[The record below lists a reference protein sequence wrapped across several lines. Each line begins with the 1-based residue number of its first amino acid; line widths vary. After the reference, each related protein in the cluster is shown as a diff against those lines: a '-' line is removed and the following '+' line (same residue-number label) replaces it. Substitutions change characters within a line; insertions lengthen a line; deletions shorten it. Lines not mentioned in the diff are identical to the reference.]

1 MTNGTQEINY
11 NILLDKAIAT
21 LNNLFFLKDNR
32 LINIY
37 FNIITSTSKN
47 NNNNLD
53 LHKLYIFLKLYL
65 TKINNLNDLN
75 DKHLQIILNHMVS
88 NRFLINNDA
97 IIFDI
102 LKLILDKERNDDN
115 KNYINILSFIIL
127 KVIFVFTNVPTSES
141 LNFLQTQVIEKT
153 DSEQLAKICP
163 GILTNLIKILKLDL
177 KHNIPIFKSSIDN
190 LSALLI
196 KIQTKLSSNEKI
208 LVYQSIDSLFK
219 GWSNMNFSYERNN
232 IIIED
237 LCAKLSQF
245 ELVNELVCIEY
256 IYSSNK
262 DITDR
267 QLLYFDKDQVL
278 SILTNKLNLIDVFY
292 FDSKNYTLFA
302 NGLYLLSKHSDVDI
316 SNLTNIFKQFVDIPI
331 DGKPRNYK
339 KDNTNNNIELP
350 NFINFNEKEK
360 EENNNNNNNVTD
372 LMIVDVKNDLELHE
386 CVIER
391 YVPLDIRDKWVSLV
405 NIWVAILNK
414 QFVLDLVAMMDIDE
428 RKQALYYYILFHIE
442 DKKEDG
448 NDIDQFL
455 TFEEEE
461 EDDENDDDLLLDH
474 FIELIDT
481 PTESLPISTL
491 YFINNFIT
499 TTQSYNELRELE
511 IYLLPILLSN
521 INNPLSQYIL
531 QNLSQKIYPTNSA
544 VSSFKKM
551 IQTNTDLILSH
562 ITTIIVSSKS
572 TERHWIVFTKSVF
585 EVCGMDL
592 VRKAG
597 DVVNLMFQ
605 VLAMDS
611 ISSFHDLE
619 NYSQYSEDT
628 NMMEVMSFFGV
639 VLDLILAE
647 YSKYEVIPKIEQTKK
662 MTINDVIDLF
672 KKNSIEED
680 EDVDDVEEEIVAN
693 AVVSDLPNTTIE
705 ETSFEGIIPQQI
717 YKLVI
722 EILAYI
728 ERCFPMIHDKQTTIT
743 NISKIISIMKMNE
756 KSFKPQ
762 LAQSI
767 WPLIEK
773 YIQQEAENKINEF
786 KLTIKLI
793 IIIVKLEPQFMFQ
806 RVKNLYLSFLIKQ
819 KIGSNKIAC
828 DALSELGH
836 VIISLDTSFFAAGS
850 GCTDNEAVRIR
861 NYLKE

>member
-1 MTNGTQEINY
+1 MMTNGTQEINH

-21 LNNLFFLKDNR
+21 LNNLFFLEDNR

-37 FNIITSTSKN
+37 FNIITSN
-47 NNNNLD
+47 NNTLD
-53 LHKLYIFLKLYL
+53 VHKLHIFLKLYL
-65 TKINNLNDLN
+65 TKINTLNDLN
-75 DKHLQIILNHMVS
+75 DKHLQIILNHMVL
-88 NRFLINNDA
+88 NRFLINDDA

-127 KVIFVFTNVPTSES
+127 KVIFIFSNVPTSES

-153 DSEQLAKICP
+153 DSEQLATICP

-177 KHNIPIFKSSIDN
+177 KHSIPIFKSSIDN

-196 KIQTKLSSNEKI
+196 KIQNKLSSNEKI
-208 LVYQSIDSLFK
+208 LVYQSIDTLFK

-256 IYSSNK
+256 IYRSNK

-278 SILTNKLNLIDVFY
+278 SILINKLNLIDVFY
-292 FDSKNYTLFA
+292 FDSKHYKLFA
-302 NGLYLLSKHSDVDI
+302 NGLYLLSRHSDVDI
-316 SNLTNIFKQFVDIPI
+316 SNLANVFKQFVDIPI
-331 DGKPRNYK
+331 DGKPINYN
-339 KDNTNNNIELP
+339 KDNNNNIELP
-350 NFINFNEKEK
+350 NFINLKEKEK
-360 EENNNNNNNVTD
+360 EENNDNNNNVTD
-372 LMIVDVKNDLELHE
+372 LMIVDVKSDLELHE

-405 NIWVAILNK
+405 NIWVNIINK
-414 QFVLDLVAMMDIDE
+414 QFVLDLIAMMDIDE

-442 DKKEDG
+442 NKKASD

-455 TFEEEE
+455 TFEEDEN
-461 EDDENDDDLLLDH
+461 DENDDDLLLDH

-491 YFINNFIT
+491 YFIANFIT
-499 TTQSYNELRELE
+499 TTQSYNELREVE
-511 IYLLPILLSN
+511 IDLLPILLTN

-531 QNLSQKIYPTNSA
+531 QNLSQKIYPTNST

-605 VLAMDS
+605 VLAVDS
-611 ISSFHDLE
+611 ISSFHDLR
-619 NYSQYSEDT
+619 NYSQYREDT

-672 KKNSIEED
+672 KKNSIEEYEEE
-680 EDVDDVEEEIVAN
+680 EDDDDVVEEEIIAN
-693 AVVSDLPNTTIE
+693 GVVSDIPNTSIE

-728 ERCFPMIHDKQTTIT
+728 ERCFPMIHDKKTTIE

-773 YIQQEAENKINEF
+773 YIQQEAENKIKEF
-786 KLTIKLI
+786 KLTVKLI
-793 IIIVKLEPQFMFQ
+793 IQIVKLEPQFMFQ

-819 KIGSNKIAC
+819 TIGSNKIAC

-836 VIISLDTSFFAAGS
+836 VIILLDTSFFAAGS

-861 NYLKE
+861 NYLK

>member
-1 MTNGTQEINY
+1 MMTNGTQEINC

-21 LNNLFFLKDNR
+21 LNNLFFLEDNR

-37 FNIITSTSKN
+37 FNIITSTST
-47 NNNNLD
+47 NNLD
-53 LHKLYIFLKLYL
+53 VHKLYIFLKLYL
-65 TKINNLNDLN
+65 TKINTLNDLN

-88 NRFLINNDA
+88 NRSLINDDA

-102 LKLILDKERNDDN
+102 LKLVLDKERNNDN

-127 KVIFVFTNVPTSES
+127 KIIFVFSTAPTIES

-190 LSALLI
+190 LSTLLI
-196 KIQTKLSSNEKI
+196 KIQNKLSSNEKI
-208 LVYQSIDSLFK
+208 LVYQSIDTLFK
-219 GWSNMNFSYERNN
+219 GWSNINFSYERNN

-245 ELVNELVCIEY
+245 ELVTELVCIEY
-256 IYSSNK
+256 IYRSNK

-267 QLLYFDKDQVL
+267 QFLYFDKDQVL
-278 SILTNKLNLIDVFY
+278 SILTNKMNLIDVFY
-292 FDSKNYTLFA
+292 FDSKNYKLFA
-302 NGLYLLSKHSDVDI
+302 NGLYILSKHSDVDI
-316 SNLTNIFKQFVDIPI
+316 STLTNVFKQFVDIPI
-331 DGKPRNYK
+331 DGKPRNYN
-339 KDNTNNNIELP
+339 KDNNINIELP
-350 NFINFNEKEK
+350 NFINLNKNKNEKEK
-360 EENNNNNNNVTD
+360 ENNNNNVTD

-405 NIWVAILNK
+405 NIWVNIINK
-414 QFVLDLVAMMDIDE
+414 QFVLDLVAMMEIDE
-428 RKQALYYYILFHIE
+428 KKQALYYYILFHIE
-442 DKKEDG
+442 NEKDND

-461 EDDENDDDLLLDH
+461 EEDEDDEKDDDLLLDH

-511 IYLLPILLSN
+511 IDLLPILLTN
-521 INNPLSQYIL
+521 INNPLSQHIL

-572 TERHWIVFTKSVF
+572 TERHWIVFAKSVF

-611 ISSFHDLE
+611 ISSFHNLK
-619 NYSQYSEDT
+619 NYSQFSEDT

-680 EDVDDVEEEIVAN
+680 EKEEDDDDDDVEEEIVAN
-693 AVVSDLPNTTIE
+693 GVISDIPNTSIE

-773 YIQQEAENKINEF
+773 YIQQESENKIKEF
-786 KLTIKLI
+786 NLTIKLI
-793 IIIVKLEPQFMFQ
+793 IQIVKLEPQFMFQ
-806 RVKNLYLSFLIKQ
+806 RVKNLYLSVLIKQ
-819 KIGSNKIAC
+819 KLDSNKIAC
-828 DALSELGH
+828 DALNELGH
-836 VIISLDTSFFAAGS
+836 VIVSLDTSFFAAGS
-850 GCTDNEAVRIR
+850 GCTDNEA
-861 NYLKE
+861 